1 MWRVE
6 YFRRAVRYAPVFVLI
21 FLAFWGVYPASAL
34 HPCSF
39 ISSGKTL
46 EQGTNFRTYGTA
58 RVLYIQ
64 LGTSFGLAI
73 TTIVY
78 NRIATQGSL
87 ELHTTTGPIPLPQA
101 QLAGYRA
108 AQWTAFSFAMCG
120 GFPVLLIHPSTA
132 D

>member
-1 MWRVE
+1 M
-6 YFRRAVRYAPVFVLI
+6 
-21 FLAFWGVYPASAL
+21 
-34 HPCSF
+34 
-39 ISSGKTL
+39 
-46 EQGTNFRTYGTA
+46 A
-58 RVLYIQ
+58 RVLNAQ

-87 ELHTTTGPIPLPQA
+87 ELHTTTGSIPLPQA

-120 GFPVLLIHPSTA
+120 GFHALFIRPSMT